1 MSTAVAMARRLLV
14 EGESEAAV
22 WSDSQSG
29 VQSLSQPRVHT
40 LFVLEIRTTS
50 PRPFDGTGSLTSTP
64 CATSYAMQAST
75 RVTGPEPPEGEDA
88 LDVRPQQPA
97 GAG

>member
-1 MSTAVAMARRLLV
+1 VCNL
-14 EGESEAAV
+14 
-22 WSDSQSG
+22 
-29 VQSLSQPRVHT
+29 SLSLASTPW
-40 LFVLEIRTTS
+40 FVLKYG

>member
-29 VQSLSQPRVHT
+29 VQSLSQPHVHT
-40 LFVLEIRTTS
+40 LFVLKDG